1 MLTLVVLLP
10 PSQIV
15 SSISQHPTT
24 VYKSTASRRQPFQL
38 HPRPSI
44 SITSFHSH
52 IAMGV
57 FCYLVIGALAFHGV
71 SASPTRLFARDTDHP
86 FANDTN
92 ILNFALTLEHLE
104 NVFYTTG
111 LQNFSQQD
119 FDKAGLPSG
128 TRGFYE
134 QISAHEQTHVDTLTA
149 TLASLGAPA
158 VQACTYNYGVN
169 GNVSTFV
176 ELSDLFE
183 TVGASAYSGAAH
195 YLNKS
200 DLLTVAASI
209 LATEARQSTWINN
222 AIRGAN
228 PWSTAFETPLDLN
241 QVFTLG
247 IRPNPPLTA
256 TPPTA
261 LPGQNVSLTFN
272 ASKAGNTTLFAAFL
286 NGLNATYVQ
295 LNGSQPF
302 NVSIPQNLTGT
313 TFLAITNSSSEHA
326 DNVTVAGP
334 AFFNFA
340 FGADNQT
347 VPLKFIK
354 LIES

>member
-1 MLTLVVLLP
+1 
-10 PSQIV
+10 
-15 SSISQHPTT
+15 
-24 VYKSTASRRQPFQL
+24 
-38 HPRPSI
+38 
-44 SITSFHSH
+44 
-52 IAMGV
+52 MGV
-57 FCYLVIGALAFHGV
+57 FCNLVLGALALHGV

-119 FDKAGLPSG
+119 FDQAGLPSG

-158 VQACTYNYGVN
+158 VQACTYNFGVN
-169 GNVSTFV
+169 GNVTNFV

-183 TVGASAYSGAAH
+183 TVGASAYSGSAH

-241 QVFTLG
+241 QVFTLASG
-247 IRPNPPLTA
+247 VIVSCPSSNPAIPPVSLNPPLTA
-256 TPPTA
+256 TPATA
-261 LPGQNVSLTFN
+261 RPGQNVSLTFD
-272 ASKAGNTTLFAAFL
+272 ASKAGNATLFAAFL
-286 NGLNATYVQ
+286 SGLNATYVQ

-302 NVSIPQNLTGT
+302 NVSIPQSLQGT
-313 TFLAITNSSSEHA
+313 TFLAITNSSTEHA

-340 FGADNQT
+340 FGADNQQ
-347 VPLKFIK
+347 VPLKFIE
-354 LIES
+354 LIEL